1 MGIGSLQKTANAIEE
16 LKKKG
21 MGPGDS

>member
-1 MGIGSLQKTANAIEE
+1 MGVSALEKTSNAIEE

-21 MGPGDS
+21 MAPEE

>member
-1 MGIGSLQKTANAIEE
+1 MGIGPLDKTPNAVEE

-21 MGPGDS
+21 MAPLN

>member
-1 MGIGSLQKTANAIEE
+1 MGISALEKTPNAIDE

-21 MGPGDS
+21 MAPAD

>member
-1 MGIGSLQKTANAIEE
+1 MGVAPIDKTANAIEE

-21 MGPGDS
+21 MAPVE

>member
-1 MGIGSLQKTANAIEE
+1 MGAGHLRKTPNAIEE

-21 MGPGDS
+21 MAPEA